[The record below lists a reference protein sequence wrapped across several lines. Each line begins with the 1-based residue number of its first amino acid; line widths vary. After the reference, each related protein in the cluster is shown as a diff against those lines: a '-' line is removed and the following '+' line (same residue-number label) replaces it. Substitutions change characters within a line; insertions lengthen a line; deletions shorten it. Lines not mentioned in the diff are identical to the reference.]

1 MLFSLA
7 RPPAPL
13 CVVENLTSEGEYGV
27 SSRWCPHLT
36 LRSGSKCFDLRAAP
50 LGSSVWVMGDT
61 DLLAGVAALLGE
73 PARTRILTALLT
85 GCALTAK
92 ELAYVAGV
100 TAPTAS
106 SHMSRLVAG
115 QLLVME
121 KHGRCHYYR
130 LASAE
135 VARAIEGLM
144 TVASAPDKNWPRN
157 QRIEPALREARMCY
171 DHLAGRLG
179 VSLCDMMLRS
189 KYLVLFEGGGEL
201 TGAGTRFLARL
212 GVDLEQV
219 RGAKRRYCRAC
230 LDWTERRHHISGAV
244 GAALAEVFLEHRWV
258 ARWPASRALT
268 ITAGGRKK
276 LLDLGLADDLAAPS
290 LRPIAAG

>member
-1 MLFSLA
+1 
-7 RPPAPL
+7 
-13 CVVENLTSEGEYGV
+13 
-27 SSRWCPHLT
+27 
-36 LRSGSKCFDLRAAP
+36 
-50 LGSSVWVMGDT
+50 MGDT

-106 SHMSRLVAG
+106 SHLSRLVAG

-130 LASAE
+130 LTSAE

-144 TVASAPDKNWPRN
+144 TVASAPDKSWPRN

-201 TGAGTRFLARL
+201 TGAGTRFLARS
-212 GVDLEQV
+212 GSISN
-219 RGAKRRYCRAC
+219 RCGAQSAATAAPVSIGPNDGTISPAPSGPPWRR
-230 LDWTERRHHISGAV
+230 S
-244 GAALAEVFLEHRWV
+244 F
-258 ARWPASRALT
+258 SS
-268 ITAGGRKK
+268 TAGSRG
-276 LLDLGLADDLAAPS
+276 GQAAVP
-290 LRPIAAG
+290 